1 MTHTDS
7 LSWQYLDT
15 EQAARAALPGL
26 IQASQASD
34 ADSDPGQ
41 QAQRLACL
49 LTAYGTLQQLDRVA
63 CVAQDLRHCISRGHG
78 LIWRGVLM
86 YHEALLDEPSD
97 PAMALQR
104 LEMAVD
110 QALAQGDPVL
120 AVRALHRMGRV
131 YRVVGDLQG
140 ALRAREQGLDI
151 ARANDLLRE
160 VPSLLIG
167 RGICLFA
174 LQRDAEAVDSLEAAA
189 LMAAGQSRWNVAANA
204 ISGVVEHW
212 VEQGEIVRADEAL
225 QRGRQYQKEAGEDSI
240 ARREMAVSEAVVLHE
255 QGQQEEACALLQS
268 VIHDYLAV
276 DRLEQALLRIDQL
289 LPWLKGLSRWSDVV
303 HWQERKLALIE
314 KKQVRAQRLRQQ
326 QEADLLAEYR
336 DRRQAHEAQGR
347 QLAAAL
353 DALAHVQRELALRPA
368 QPLPAEWHEVAP
380 MLRQVDAAIAWPA
393 GVAVH
398 WLQPQDLRLKVSPV
412 RFKAV
417 VQRLLDNAARHAF
430 GPGEGGEVWVT
441 WQALPQGGGELA
453 VSDNGRPLP
462 LERLNHVFQPLP
474 SGLGLFLAHLDAQW
488 SLAGRLRM
496 ELRPEGGKS
505 FILRLDR
512 QVVDATPAGA

>member
-225 QRGRQYQKEAGEDSI
+225 QRGRQYQKKAGEDSI

-255 QGQQEEACALLQS
+255 QGQQEHRSADQPADGRDRHQ
-268 VIHDYLAV
+268 HAQAPPLAAQV
-276 DRLEQALLRIDQL
+276 
-289 LPWLKGLSRWSDVV
+289 
-303 HWQERKLALIE
+303 LALRDRAAE
-314 KKQVRAQRLRQQ
+314 VPGRQGYRVGDVRGDRRHAERQQHRAQPGQACVSRARVHAQTFERLGGRDALRSACREPAASHRGSHAQSAIHQRSPRRPLQPGRDAGEVATPQVAGQQ
-326 QEADLLAEYR
+326 
-336 DRRQAHEAQGR
+336 AQFG
-347 QLAAAL
+347 QQYFYNGAPIQGTGVWAAAPDTTL
-353 DALAHVQRELALRPA
+353 PPGVSVEIRRLRELA
-368 QPLPAEWHEVAP
+368 
-380 MLRQVDAAIAWPA
+380 A
-393 GVAVH
+393 GT
-398 WLQPQDLRLKVSPV
+398 R
-412 RFKAV
+412 
-417 VQRLLDNAARHAF
+417 AR
-430 GPGEGGEVWVT
+430 
-441 WQALPQGGGELA
+441 
-453 VSDNGRPLP
+453 R
-462 LERLNHVFQPLP
+462 
-474 SGLGLFLAHLDAQW
+474 
-488 SLAGRLRM
+488 
-496 ELRPEGGKS
+496 
-505 FILRLDR
+505 
-512 QVVDATPAGA
+512 